1 MHNYSALRRSGGD
14 GAVVVSG
21 GASAMP
27 TAESAA
33 SPALAP
39 LPAGATVA
47 DAPVS
52 RRPLGRHVGRAR
64 AARLPDAP
72 GIAALIGRY
81 IADGTLLPRS
91 VDDVEAMID
100 AFAVVTALDGRVL
113 ACAALQEYSPSLAEV
128 TSVAVSPEAQGRGL
142 GSRVV
147 RAIERLAQRRGH
159 RELFA
164 LSLADHFFASLGY
177 QAAPLTRY
185 PEKLARYAALSAGG
199 VALVPK
205 RCFRKRLRVGRAFPR
220 LVVNAPL
227 LVSAPTVYQA
237 RPSR

>member
-27 TAESAA
+27 TAESAT
-33 SPALAP
+33 P
-39 LPAGATVA
+39 A
-47 DAPVS
+47 DAS
-52 RRPLGRHVGRAR
+52 TRPLGRHVGRAR
-64 AARLPDAP
+64 AARLVDAA
-72 GIAALIGRY
+72 GIAALIARFS
-81 IADGTLLPRS
+81 ADGTLLPRS
-91 VDDVEAMID
+91 VDDVEAMLD
-100 AFAVVTALDGRVL
+100 AFVVVTALDGRVL

-142 GSRVV
+142 GSKVV
-147 RAIERLAQRRGH
+147 RAVERLAQRRGH

-164 LSLADHFFASLGY
+164 LSLVDHFFASLGY
-177 QAAPLTRY
+177 QAAPLARY